1 MANQKLT
8 VMTVLGTRPEIIRLS
23 RVIPMLDA
31 ACNHVLVHTGQ
42 NFDAQLSD
50 VFFKELKLRSPDRH
64 IPGINQPFAQQLTGM
79 LAGVDDAI
87 EHYLPDRLL
96 VLGDT
101 NSGLAAAIL
110 AKRCGIPVY
119 HLEAGNRCYS
129 DEVPEEVNR
138 RLIDHAS
145 DVLMPYTERSRANLL
160 REGIDS
166 QRIYV
171 VGNPINEV
179 MKHYGVQTETWG
191 EWSGRPHIL
200 ATMHRSENVD
210 RPEQLEELMKALQ
223 RVAAEFGHPVI
234 WPVHPH
240 TKSKIK
246 SLPGELAG
254 VELIE
259 PLGFF
264 AFVAAERSA
273 QCVLTDS
280 GTVQEECCL
289 LHVPTVT
296 LRDVTERP
304 ETIEC
309 GSNILA
315 GRTVEGIVAA
325 TALALKGSKSWDPPA
340 EYLRTNVA
348 ETVVHIVLGHQRGI
362 VCE

>member
-1 MANQKLT
+1 MNPPR

-31 ACNHVLVHTGQ
+31 ACDHVLIHTGQ
-42 NFDAQLSD
+42 NFDPQLSD
-50 VFFKELKLRSPDRH
+50 VFFKELKLRPPNRH
-64 IPGINQPFAQQLTGM
+64 IPGTNQPFARQLAGM
-79 LAGVDDAI
+79 LAGVADAI
-87 EHYLPDRLL
+87 KHYRSDRLL

-101 NSGLAAAIL
+101 NSALAAAIL

-160 REGIDS
+160 REGIDP

-179 MKHYGVQTETWG
+179 MRYYAVQTEKWG

-200 ATMHRSENVD
+200 ATLHRSENVD
-210 RPEQLEELMKALQ
+210 RPGRLRELTDALQ
-223 RVAAEFGHPVI
+223 EVAARFGYPVI

-240 TKSKIK
+240 TKSRINSFHGK
-246 SLPGELAG
+246 LLE
-254 VELIE
+254 VEPIE

-325 TALALKGSKSWDPPA
+325 TALAMTRSRSWDPPA

-348 ETVVHIVLGHQRGI
+348 ETVVHIVLGH
-362 VCE
+362 